1 MNLDDITSKFFNTLV
16 DCPSEIP
23 NCEQLRQEYVR
34 TLDGMKVKGAC
45 SSCAERSLRN
55 NFLSKLKEIL
65 KK

>member
-34 TLDGMKVKGAC
+34 TLDAMKVKGAC
-45 SSCAERSLRN
+45 SSCAERSLRY
-55 NFLSKLKEIL
+55 
-65 KK
+65 